1 MFQGCYGKMVTKSNH
16 IFCVEHVPFFRVQKW
31 QKKLSAVAILHVA
44 PHWTLDFFTLR
55 CGGAVSDMGIC
66 GKKTHVHLIF
76 TSFHS
81 WCSWMFI
88 PPTMVHYGALGFDPS
103 HTILVGSEQHSQLVG
118 YHNCKIW
125 IERVAWLYIPQT
137 KHQHQHYQHQPTSTN
152 INQHQPT
159 LSTSS
164 TNRLSRNQFKPVVCW
179 HLPSRPPPCQRCRGA
194 RNMGSTSMPCSR
206 RPLKVCSGGEAG
218 AVIQEGS
225 SYLWSICH
233 HKIDRWMINGWQ
245 MDDTWMISGRYMI
258 IYGW

>member
-118 YHNCKIW
+118 YHNCKI
-125 IERVAWLYIPQT
+125 
-137 KHQHQHYQHQPTSTN
+137 
-152 INQHQPT
+152 
-159 LSTSS
+159 
-164 TNRLSRNQFKPVVCW
+164 
-179 HLPSRPPPCQRCRGA
+179 
-194 RNMGSTSMPCSR
+194 
-206 RPLKVCSGGEAG
+206 
-218 AVIQEGS
+218 
-225 SYLWSICH
+225 
-233 HKIDRWMINGWQ
+233 
-245 MDDTWMISGRYMI
+245 
-258 IYGW
+258 